1 MLMVSQTQ
9 APSKVYYKLMN
20 YSATSI
26 IYNPN
31 STSGHAKQK
40 AERLAA
46 KLTKRDFKNV
56 RLIATEHSGHAEELA
71 YKAARKHRH
80 PLIVSVSGDGGYNE
94 VVNGVM
100 QAKDEDPKRKPV
112 CALLPAGNAND
123 HRRSV
128 RKRPLAWAI
137 IHDQPED
144 MDLLKLQVKTG
155 NSKRIR
161 YAHSYIGVGI
171 TSHAANQLNKESLG
185 PLKEILIVAR
195 AVFSFH
201 PVAISETGGKVRRY
215 DSLIFSNIHR
225 MSKFLRIGKR
235 TDINNGSFRV
245 AVIPYRSNWW
255 LARFTLNFLL
265 LVFGLKNLPQ
275 QASYSFGVLKSELVH
290 LDGEVTKVPAGS
302 KLRVRVEPAGL
313 AVIR

>member
-1 MLMVSQTQ
+1 
-9 APSKVYYKLMN
+9 MN
-20 YSATSI
+20 YSATTI

-31 STSGHAKQK
+31 STSGQAKQK
-40 AERLAA
+40 AERLKT
-46 KLTKRDFKNV
+46 KLVKRGFKQV
-56 RLIATEHSGHAEELA
+56 QLVATTHAGHAEELA
-71 YKAARKHRH
+71 YKAAKKHRR

-100 QAKDEDPKRKPV
+100 KAKTEDASRQPA

-123 HRRSV
+123 HRRSI

-137 IHDQPED
+137 LHDQPED
-144 MDLLKLQVKTG
+144 MDLIKLRIKTG
-155 NSKRIR
+155 QSSQVR

-185 PLKEILIVAR
+185 PLREILIVAR

-201 PVAISETGGKVRRY
+201 PVAISEADGKIKRY
-215 DSLIFSNIHR
+215 DSLIFSNIPK
-225 MSKFLRIGKR
+225 MSKFLRVGKR

-245 AVIPYRSNWW
+245 SVVPYRNQWW
-255 LARFTLNFLL
+255 VARFLLNFLL

-275 QASYSFGVLKSELVH
+275 QDNYKFSVPKSILIH
-290 LDGEVTKVPAGS
+290 LDGEVTKVPSGS
-302 KLRVRVEPAGL
+302 HLTLNIEPTAL